1 MSHTDTVAPDRSTVA
16 APAGETWDF
25 TTDSTLVR
33 QLAAN
38 ARVHPQRAAFREKDL
53 GIWQETSWARA
64 LEMVLDCAAGL
75 EALGFRP
82 GDAIL
87 VLGDNRPRLYLGM
100 LAAGA

>member
-1 MSHTDTVAPDRSTVA
+1 MSRTESVPSAQATGGAHRAANAAAASGATANAQAAATIA

-75 EALGFRP
+75 EALGF
-82 GDAIL
+82 
-87 VLGDNRPRLYLGM
+87 
-100 LAAGA
+100 